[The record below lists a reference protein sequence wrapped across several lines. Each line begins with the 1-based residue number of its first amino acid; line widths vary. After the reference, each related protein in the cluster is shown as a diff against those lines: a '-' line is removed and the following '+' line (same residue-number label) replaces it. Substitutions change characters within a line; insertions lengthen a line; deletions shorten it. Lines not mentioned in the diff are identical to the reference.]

1 MTRAPAAATPTAAA
15 IERPGRPGRN
25 RGHEDTLRRTGGIDV
40 NAVSRIA
47 IVGHSDLVRNGLEHI
62 LAARP
67 EFEVFVSGANGA
79 RIAEAVG
86 AADGLG
92 HAEPDGLPV
101 ILLGPHAEH
110 EDAGRGAIGTEAS
123 ISALSEFG
131 RVLLI
136 GDFLEANQLTG
147 VIRAGAFGCVCGHVD
162 EEELLLAI
170 RTVARGGMH
179 ISPSLSPLLH
189 SELRTPGNPQ
199 PAMLA
204 PRETETLGWLALGLT
219 HREIAGRMGL
229 TEATVSTY
237 VKRIRSKLNARNKA
251 ELTRVAIELGLLDL
265 ERPAMLG

>member
-1 MTRAPAAATPTAAA
+1 M
-15 IERPGRPGRN
+15 
-25 RGHEDTLRRTGGIDV
+25 

-62 LAARP
+62 LTERP
-67 EFEVFVSGANGA
+67 EYEVFVTEPNGSRIEDAVNAADPANGF
-79 RIAEAVG
+79 
-86 AADGLG
+86 G
-92 HAEPDGLPV
+92 HEREEPDGLPV
-101 ILLGPHAEH
+101 ILLGLHGEYG
-110 EDAGRGAIGTEAS
+110 DGTSGTEAS

-136 GDFLEANQLTG
+136 GDFLEAHQLTG
-147 VIRAGAFGCVCGHVD
+147 AIRAGAFGCVCGNVD
-162 EEELLLAI
+162 EEELLLAV
-170 RTVARGGMH
+170 RTVARGGVH

-189 SELRTPGNPQ
+189 SELRAPDVPP

-204 PRETETLGWLALGLT
+204 PRETETLGWLAVGLT

-265 ERPAMLG
+265 ERPTMFG

>member
-1 MTRAPAAATPTAAA
+1 M
-15 IERPGRPGRN
+15 
-25 RGHEDTLRRTGGIDV
+25 

-62 LAARP
+62 LAACP
-67 EFEVFVSGANGA
+67 EFEVFVGGANGA
-79 RIAEAVG
+79 RIADAVS
-86 AADGLG
+86 AAAGPG
-92 HAEPDGLPV
+92 RAEPDDLPV
-101 ILLGPHAEH
+101 ILLGPRPGQ
-110 EDAGRGAIGTEAS
+110 DGDGVGTEAS

-147 VIRAGAFGCVCGHVD
+147 AIRAGAFGCVCGDVD

-170 RTVARGGMH
+170 RTVVRGGMH

-189 SELRTPGNPQ
+189 SELRAPGNPQ

-204 PRETETLGWLALGLT
+204 PRETETLGWLAVGLT

-237 VKRIRSKLNARNKA
+237 VKRIRSKLNARNKV